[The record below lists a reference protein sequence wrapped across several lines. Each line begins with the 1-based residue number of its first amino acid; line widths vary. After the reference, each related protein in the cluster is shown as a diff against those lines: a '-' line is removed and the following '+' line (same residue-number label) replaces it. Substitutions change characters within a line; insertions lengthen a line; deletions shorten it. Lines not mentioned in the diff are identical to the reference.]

1 MSIANNNLGIIKE
14 ADQDFS
20 SEDSEEESIN
30 RSELPFKLNEQPN
43 QVGSE
48 FPESIRIETNQKKN
62 TETLLVFNSYN
73 QTNINEIEDYYQPAE
88 LKSLNKKLVYDKNN

>member
-30 RSELPFKLNEQPN
+30 RSELPFKLNE
-43 QVGSE
+43 
-48 FPESIRIETNQKKN
+48 
-62 TETLLVFNSYN
+62 
-73 QTNINEIEDYYQPAE
+73 
-88 LKSLNKKLVYDKNN
+88 